1 MMRAMGTL
9 YLVRHGQAS
18 FGAADYDQLS
28 ELGARQC
35 ERLGT
40 WFASHGLRFD
50 AVLRGTLRRQAQSLA
65 AIEAGLGVAHDAVQ
79 VRSALDEYDMDA
91 LLRAHDAAPL
101 PPADTPEQ
109 VRAHFR
115 RLREA
120 LLAWMAGRTQPA
132 GMPAHA
138 QFQAA
143 IVAVLDAVRTQHA
156 SGTVLA
162 VSSGGPIAHAVGH
175 VLGLAPEAVVE
186 LNLHLRNSSVC
197 ELRVTPKRLSLVTFN
212 NLTHLDAAECR
223 EWITHA

>member
-35 ERLGT
+35 ERLGA
-40 WFASHGLRFD
+40 WFAGHGVRFD

-65 AIEAGLGVAHDAVQ
+65 AIEAGLGRTHDGVQ
-79 VRSALDEYDMDA
+79 VLPALDEYDSEA
-91 LLRAHDAAPL
+91 LLRALHPGAL
-101 PPADTPEQ
+101 EPATSPEQ

-120 LLAWMAGRTQPA
+120 LLAWMAGRTQPD
-132 GMPAHA
+132 GLPPHA

-143 IVAVLDAVRTQHA
+143 IVDVLDSVRTRHA
-156 SGTVLA
+156 GGTVLA
-162 VSSGGPIAHAVGH
+162 VSSGGPIAHALGH
-175 VLGLAPEAVVE
+175 VLGLAHESIVE
-186 LNLHLRNSSVC
+186 LNLHLRNSAVS
-197 ELRVTPKRLSLVTFN
+197 ELRVTPRRLSLVTFN
-212 NLTHLDAAECR
+212 SLTHLDAAECR
-223 EWITHA
+223 DWATHA